1 MRDRSCWLL
10 LRLPAQTIR
19 QSPASRRRRQP
30 LDAGSWSPAHAQ
42 SPLHVDSQVENL
54 GQHPLVFK
62 LREHAPNLA
71 VEIFGF
77 VQREAFDIDLW
88 KRLSR
93 DPQYVGA
100 WRREGICFAIR
111 WRKRTAARADFL
123 PLIPPF
129 GTDDA
134 DYTDVSTSAFSC

>member
-88 KRLSR
+88 KRLTR
-93 DPQYVGA
+93 KPPYLGA
-100 WRREGICFAIR
+100 CPSQRLCSQVPCPTRNAS
-111 WRKRTAARADFL
+111 
-123 PLIPPF
+123 P
-129 GTDDA
+129 
-134 DYTDVSTSAFSC
+134 